1 MIKGSNVLKSFIE
14 KVYLDYKKEYMKEV
28 EVSERRKEKIKRLYD
43 KGER

>member
-14 KVYLDYKKEYMKEV
+14 KVKKEYLKERIKV

-43 KGER
+43 KS

>member
-14 KVYLDYKKEYMKEV
+14 KVKKEYLKERIKV

-43 KGER
+43 KSCR

>member
-14 KVYLDYKKEYMKEV
+14 KVKKEYLKERIKV

-43 KGER
+43 KGCR